1 MKRKQFTRLLSL
13 LLALVLA
20 TGLVSPA
27 LAAESRVSDTLVPLA
42 AEKLAEDELELAESM
57 NVMRGG
63 HAGG

>member
-27 LAAESRVSDTLVPLA
+27 LAAESRVSDTLVPWRLRR
-42 AEKLAEDELELAESM
+42 SQRTSWSSP
-57 NVMRGG
+57 NR
-63 HAGG
+63 